1 MFSTAPLGRENPLP
15 KSRARNGQCYRNG
28 GENGIAI
35 AEHL

>member
-1 MFSTAPLGRENPLP
+1 MLSTAPVTARKPLLESRGRN
-15 KSRARNGQCYRNG
+15 AQCYRNG